1 MERTRN
7 IWFGMAAV
15 ALALTGAGLSARHQG
30 GEHAASTAGHATGA
44 AIEGLVTTLDTDV
57 AIPVEGHP
65 VVQDTLVL
73 AVAAAGEA
81 AARRRATLL
90 AQVEGRV
97 HRVVPREADA
107 VAGGALII
115 EIDPEEYRLG
125 VEEAGARLRQAEAQY
140 RELTLLDDRIDDAAV
155 RMERERAARA
165 RSGLDVAAAVLRRA
179 ELALERARAL
189 APFPG
194 HVADL
199 RVVPGQW
206 VQRGEELVTI
216 VELDPM
222 RVEVRVLEGEVGFVR
237 AGGSA
242 RVAFA
247 ALPGEFFDGRIET
260 VNPVVER
267 DSRAARVTVRVAN
280 PGGRIL
286 PGMYARV
293 SLEARS
299 FPDRLLVPRSAILER
314 DRRPMLFVYDGDE
327 RGGLAKWRYVTV
339 GLGNEQQ
346 VEIVPS
352 DETDTVWPGEVVL
365 TGGHYTLI
373 HDARVRLVDAV
384 RGVAAGRPD

>member
-1 MERTRN
+1 MKRTRI

-15 ALALTGAGLSARHQG
+15 ALALTGAGLYARHQG
-30 GEHAASTAGHATGA
+30 GEPAASTAGAGTGA
-44 AIEGLVTTLDTDV
+44 AIDGLATTLGTDV

-107 VAGGALII
+107 VAGGALIV

-140 RELTLLDDRIDDAAV
+140 RELTLFDDRIDDAAV
-155 RMERERAARA
+155 RVERERAARA
-165 RSGLDVAAAVLRRA
+165 KSGLDVAAAVLRRA
-179 ELALERARAL
+179 ELALERARVL

-206 VQRGEELVTI
+206 VQRGEELLTV
-216 VELDPM
+216 VELDPI

-237 AGGSA
+237 PGGGA

-267 DSRAARVTVRVAN
+267 DTRTARVTVRVAN

-293 SLEARS
+293 SLDARS
-299 FPDRLLVPRSAILER
+299 FPDRVLVPRSAILER

-339 GLGNEQQ
+339 GLGNERH
-346 VEIVPS
+346 VEIVAS
-352 DETDTVWPGEVVL
+352 DETDTVRPGEVVL

-384 RGVAAGRPD
+384 RGVAGGRPD